1 MESQLGSFGLGPG
14 DNKGILSLL
23 TAIEQSEDHFDT
35 GQQAFRYPS
44 DDYRLECL
52 YFISGN
58 SRIRIRIKVI
68 AGSGPHQ
75 FADDNPKFIE
85 ENPI

>member
-35 GQQAFRYPS
+35 GQQALNLRMTNQNVWQKNLFGHFSRFEPS
-44 DDYRLECL
+44 
-52 YFISGN
+52 FGN
-58 SRIRIRIKVI
+58 
-68 AGSGPHQ
+68 
-75 FADDNPKFIE
+75 
-85 ENPI
+85 